1 MSFWKKTGIVLF
13 VVLLFEAVA
22 ASAVAWSF
30 MESARSSLNMVR
42 IATDN
47 HASNLLVSIAGSV
60 NDELARGKISKASY
74 TLDHFVRRT
83 RNSEDRFKISE
94 LFILSRSGKV
104 IAHTEKTK
112 TALTYNKRKP
122 DPAYADL
129 MIAQRLRK
137 WQVTDPVITELTV
150 YGTLAKIRKFV
161 PGFNDVHAVIS
172 TPVYHPHRL
181 DVIGSLHMVY
191 ERENLM
197 LFMEKQKELLE
208 WLGFNYL
215 LIGLVAGLLAGII
228 FVFFGAGRR
237 VVYRS
242 KNVPVIGRVEEPP
255 VSIIEKVEPVEE
267 AGKEK
272 PELPAGPSAPVAPV
286 AQNRENAREVL
297 SAIYLGKK

>member
-30 MESARSSLNMVR
+30 MESARSSLNMGR
-42 IATDN
+42 IATDS

-60 NDELARGKISKASY
+60 NDELSRGKISKASY

-83 RNSEDRFKISE
+83 RDSEDRFKISE

-104 IAHTEKTK
+104 IAHTDKTK
-112 TALTYNKRKP
+112 TALSYDKRKP

-129 MIAQRLRK
+129 MVAQKLRK
-137 WQVTDPVITELTV
+137 WQVTDPVVTQMPVTGILEK
-150 YGTLAKIRKFV
+150 TLKFV

-172 TPVYHPHRL
+172 TPVYHPYRL

-197 LFMEKQKELLE
+197 LFMEKQMELLE
-208 WLGFNYL
+208 WMGYNY
-215 LIGLVAGLLAGII
+215 ILVALGTGLLAGVI

-237 VVYRS
+237 IVYRS
-242 KNVPVIGRVEEPP
+242 ENVPVISRQEEAP
-255 VSIIEKVEPVEE
+255 VSVVEKVTPPATPAPKTGAEIPV
-267 AGKEK
+267 K
-272 PELPAGPSAPVAPV
+272 PPEAPV
-286 AQNRENAREVL
+286 AQNRENAKAVL